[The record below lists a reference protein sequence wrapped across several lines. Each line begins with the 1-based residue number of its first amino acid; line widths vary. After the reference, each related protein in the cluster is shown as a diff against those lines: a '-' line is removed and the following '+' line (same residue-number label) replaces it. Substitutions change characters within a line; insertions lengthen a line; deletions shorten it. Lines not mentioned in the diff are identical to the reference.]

1 MEAPDNLAACT
12 FTRRDTGRIAHMK
25 KRLGS
30 VERLYP
36 MPCVLVVGGT
46 AENADTLAVAW
57 INIVS
62 STPATIA
69 MGLRR
74 TRNTLELIRE
84 TGEFTVNVPD
94 TSLAAAVD
102 YCGTTPGRGRD
113 KFADAG
119 LTLAASAVVGAPI
132 IAECPFNLECRVTQE
147 VEIGEYVLVIGEVVE
162 AHADERVLRPGTDL
176 VEMDALDPLIYCAG
190 VREYRALGAKVAD
203 AYQVGKQIKAALAEA
218 SPPAG
223 AAVQSRDE

>member
-1 MEAPDNLAACT
+1 
-12 FTRRDTGRIAHMK
+12 MK
-25 KRLGS
+25 KRLGP

-46 AENADTLAVAW
+46 AESVDTLAVAW

-74 TRNTLELIRE
+74 TRNTLELIRA

-94 TSLAAAVD
+94 TSMASAVD
-102 YCGTTPGRGRD
+102 YCGTVPGGRGRD
-113 KFADAG
+113 KFSDCG
-119 LTLAASAVVGAPI
+119 LTLIASAVVKTPL
-132 IAECPFNLECRVTQE
+132 IAECPYNLECRVTQE
-147 VEIGEYVLVIGEVVE
+147 VPVGEYVLVIAEVVE
-162 AHADERVLRPGTDL
+162 AHADERIVRAGTDL

-190 VREYRALGAKVAD
+190 VREYRGIGAKVAD
-203 AYQVGKQIKAALAEA
+203 AYQVGREIKERLGDA
-218 SPPAG
+218 
-223 AAVQSRDE
+223 

>member
-1 MEAPDNLAACT
+1 
-12 FTRRDTGRIAHMK
+12 MK
-25 KRLGS
+25 QLLGPID
-30 VERLYP
+30 RLYP

-46 AENADTLAVAW
+46 MEQADTLAVAW
-57 INIVS
+57 LNIVS

-74 TRNTLELIRE
+74 TRRTLELIRE

-94 TSLAAAVD
+94 TSMAAAVD
-102 YCGTTPGRGRD
+102 YCGTTAGRDRD

-119 LTLAASAVVGAPI
+119 LTLVGSAVVKTPI
-132 IAECPFNLECRVTQE
+132 IAECPFNIECRVTQE
-147 VEIGEYVLVIGEVVE
+147 VGVGEYVVVLGEVVE
-162 AHADERVLRPGTDL
+162 AHADERVLRPGTNL

-203 AYQVGKQIKAALAEA
+203 AYQVGRQIKDGLA
-218 SPPAG
+218 
-223 AAVQSRDE
+223 DE

>member
-1 MEAPDNLAACT
+1 
-12 FTRRDTGRIAHMK
+12 MK
-25 KRLGS
+25 QLLGP
-30 VERLYP
+30 VDRLYP

-46 AENADTLAVAW
+46 MQQADTLAVAW

-74 TRNTLELIRE
+74 TRRTLELIRE
-84 TGEFTVNVPD
+84 SGEFTVNVPD
-94 TSLAAAVD
+94 TSMAAAVD
-102 YCGTTPGRGRD
+102 YCGTTPGRERD

-119 LTLAASAVVGAPI
+119 LTLIDSAVVKTPI
-132 IAECPFNLECRVTQE
+132 IAECAFNVECRVTQE
-147 VEIGEYVLVIGEVVE
+147 VAVGEYVVVLGEVVE
-162 AHADERVLRPGTDL
+162 AHAEEHVLRAGTNL

-203 AYQVGKQIKAALAEA
+203 AYQVGRQVKDGLA
-218 SPPAG
+218 
-223 AAVQSRDE
+223 DE